1 MFEYW
6 YRNEQYLQNLPQ
18 VSQAQYLT
26 LHKYCM
32 GQLMCI
38 ENCMGK
44 APIVKKG
51 CVNDYLN

>member
-44 APIVKKG
+44 APIVKKR